1 MNSEDILKTYQ
12 KRAMETCLPTSKNI
26 KYFVAGISSETFELL
41 AKIYGGYAKEIRG
54 DGKTPE
60 EIAKQIKGELG
71 DVAWFLALACE
82 LFAENF
88 ESHIRAALKDKNKL
102 KTDFDCGEIP
112 LDVREFFKTY
122 NATNRLAI
130 YPIAGIARFIVVV
143 CKIYGLEIEDVL
155 QFNLDKLAK
164 RRAENKICGDGD
176 NR

>member
-12 KRAMETCLPTSKNI
+12 KRAMETCLPSSKNI
-26 KYFVAGISSETFELL
+26 KYLIAGAGSETFELL
-41 AKIYGGYAKEIRG
+41 AKIYGNYAKEIRG

-60 EIAKQIKGELG
+60 ETATQIKGELG

-82 LFAENF
+82 LFGENF
-88 ESHIRAALKDKNKL
+88 ESRIRAALERQPKPPFSLLIEKV
-102 KTDFDCGEIP
+102 P
-112 LDVREFFKTY
+112 LDVREFFDSIPAD
-122 NATNRLAI
+122 NFI
-130 YPIAGIARFIVVV
+130 DYPFDDQASLLVEV

-155 QFNLDKLAK
+155 ESNLDKLTK

>member
-12 KRAMETCLPTSKNI
+12 KRAMEICLPTSKNI
-26 KYFVAGISSETFELL
+26 KYLIAGAASETFELL

-60 EIAKQIKGELG
+60 ESATQIKGELG

-88 ESHIRAALKDKNKL
+88 ESHIRAALERQPTLPFSLFSEKVA
-102 KTDFDCGEIP
+102 
-112 LDVREFFKTY
+112 LDVREFFEKRITAD
-122 NATNRLAI
+122 NSI
-130 YPIAGIARFIVVV
+130 DYPFDDQAGLLVEV

-155 QFNLDKLAK
+155 ESNLDKLAK

>member
-26 KYFVAGISSETFELL
+26 KYLIAGAASENFELL
-41 AKIYGGYAKEIRG
+41 AKIYGDYAKEIRG

-60 EIAKQIKGELG
+60 ETATQIKGELG
-71 DVAWFLALACE
+71 DVAWFSALACE

-88 ESHIRAALKDKNKL
+88 ESHIRAALERQPKPP
-102 KTDFDCGEIP
+102 FSMFAGEVA
-112 LDVREFFKTY
+112 LDVREFFDGITDVNTIDY
-122 NATNRLAI
+122 RLDDQF
-130 YPIAGIARFIVVV
+130 GLLVEV
-143 CKIYGLEIEDVL
+143 CKIYGLELEDVL
-155 QFNLDKLAK
+155 QSNLDKLAK

>member
-12 KRAMETCLPTSKNI
+12 KRAMETCLPSSKNI
-26 KYFVAGISSETFELL
+26 KYLIAGTASETFELL
-41 AKIYGGYAKEIRG
+41 AKIYGNYAKEIRG

-60 EIAKQIKGELG
+60 ETATQIKGELG

-88 ESHIRAALKDKNKL
+88 ESRIRAALERQPTLPFSLFSEKA
-102 KTDFDCGEIP
+102 P
-112 LDVREFFKTY
+112 LDVREFFDSITDV
-122 NATNRLAI
+122 NTI
-130 YPIAGIARFIVVV
+130 DYPLDDQFGLLVEV
-143 CKIYGLEIEDVL
+143 CKIYGLELEDVL
-155 QFNLDKLAK
+155 ESNLDKLAK

>member
-26 KYFVAGISSETFELL
+26 KYLIAGASSETFELL
-41 AKIYGGYAKEIRG
+41 AKIYGNYAKEIRG

-60 EIAKQIKGELG
+60 ETATQIKGELG

-88 ESHIRAALKDKNKL
+88 ESRIRAALEKQPKPPFSMTAGDV
-102 KTDFDCGEIP
+102 P
-112 LDVREFFKTY
+112 LDVRDFLDGITAY
-122 NATNRLAI
+122 NH
-130 YPIAGIARFIVVV
+130 IAYCLDDQFGLLVAV
-143 CKIYGLEIEDVL
+143 CKIYGLELEDVL
-155 QFNLDKLAK
+155 ESNLDKLTK

>member
-26 KYFVAGISSETFELL
+26 KYLIAGAASENFELL
-41 AKIYGGYAKEIRG
+41 AKIYGDYAKEIRG

-60 EIAKQIKGELG
+60 ETATQIKGELG

-88 ESHIRAALKDKNKL
+88 ESHIRAALERQPNPPFSL
-102 KTDFDCGEIP
+102 FAGEVA
-112 LDVREFFKTY
+112 LDAREFFDSITADNPITY
-122 NATNRLAI
+122 RLDDQF
-130 YPIAGIARFIVVV
+130 GLLVEV

-155 QFNLDKLAK
+155 QSNLDKLAK
-164 RRAENKICGDGD
+164 RHAENKICGDGD

>member
-26 KYFVAGISSETFELL
+26 KYLIAGTASETFELL

-60 EIAKQIKGELG
+60 ETATQIKGELG

-82 LFAENF
+82 LLGKNF
-88 ESHIRAALKDKNKL
+88 ESRIRAALERQPNPPFSSISKKV
-102 KTDFDCGEIP
+102 P
-112 LDVREFFKTY
+112 LDVREFFDSITAD
-122 NATNRLAI
+122 NSIA
-130 YPIAGIARFIVVV
+130 YPFDDQAGLLVEV

-155 QFNLDKLAK
+155 ESNLDKLAK